1 MASLRGS
8 GVVTAVQ
15 KRSATTLSDLIYL
28 ILGLGLFGLMVLY
41 ARAAAK
47 G

>member
-1 MASLRGS
+1 MPAHPPKECSP
-8 GVVTAVQ
+8 V
-15 KRSATTLSDLIYL
+15 SDLLYL
-28 ILGLGLFGLMVLY
+28 ILGVGLFGLMVLY